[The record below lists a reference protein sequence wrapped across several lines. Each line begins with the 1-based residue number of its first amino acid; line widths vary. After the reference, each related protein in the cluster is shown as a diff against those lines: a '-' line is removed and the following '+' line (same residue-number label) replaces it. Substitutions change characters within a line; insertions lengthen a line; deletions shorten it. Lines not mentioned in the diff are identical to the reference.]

1 MSLACMKAAL
11 WAVDWDGCTADEMA
25 DLLEILSD
33 MNLVGTTA
41 ASRVGPMGACLVA
54 LKAGLT
60 VVWWGANLAVM
71 REKLSAEQK
80 EQHLVDAMD

>member
-1 MSLACMKAAL
+1 MSLACMKAVL

-41 ASRVGPMGACLVA
+41 ASRAVLTGACLVA
-54 LKAGLT
+54 LKVGLM
-60 VVWWGANLAVM
+60 VA
-71 REKLSAEQK
+71 
-80 EQHLVDAMD
+80 